1 MLPPSTDDD
10 VERNFEKFDEEMDS
24 IDEVFN
30 RLEAKVNRLKKKR
43 GDKETQNENS
53 SNEGSEVVRKKSKI
67 SEKSDS
73 DNDSE
78 NQKSNKESDT
88 DSTDD
93 ELAEIIDKD
102 TDWYIPK
109 SDVKK
114 TVVLKVLYV
123 IKDTLSGNYLK
134 EPQKSEIYSKMR
146 YLEDRNP
153 EFTNELKDMGW
164 TKLRGIT
171 KAMWR
176 KLKKDKQDKDLN
188 KYKDFI
194 KLSEKLWEVKLT
206 EYLNF

>member
-1 MLPPSTDDD
+1 M
-10 VERNFEKFDEEMDS
+10 
-24 IDEVFN
+24 
-30 RLEAKVNRLKKKR
+30 
-43 GDKETQNENS
+43 
-53 SNEGSEVVRKKSKI
+53 VRKKSKI
-67 SEKSDS
+67 SEKSDG

-88 DSTDD
+88 DSADD

-153 EFTNELKDMGW
+153 EFTNELKDMGC
-164 TKLRGIT
+164 TELRGIT

-176 KLKKDKQDKDLN
+176 KHKKDKQDKDLN

>member
-176 KLKKDKQDKDLN
+176 KLKKDKQDKDLH

>member
-1 MLPPSTDDD
+1 M
-10 VERNFEKFDEEMDS
+10 
-24 IDEVFN
+24 
-30 RLEAKVNRLKKKR
+30 
-43 GDKETQNENS
+43 
-53 SNEGSEVVRKKSKI
+53 EGEVVRKKSKI

-78 NQKSNKESDT
+78 NQKSNEESDT
-88 DSTDD
+88 DSKDD
-93 ELAEIIDKD
+93 ELAEIFDKD

-123 IKDTLSGNYLK
+123 IKDMLSGNYLK
-134 EPQKSEIYSKMR
+134 EPQKSEVYSKMK

-176 KLKKDKQDKDLN
+176 KHKKDKQDKDLN

>member
-1 MLPPSTDDD
+1 MKT
-10 VERNFEKFDEEMDS
+10 VVM
-24 IDEVFN
+24 
-30 RLEAKVNRLKKKR
+30 KVKWLGK
-43 GDKETQNENS
+43 
-53 SNEGSEVVRKKSKI
+53 
-67 SEKSDS
+67 
-73 DNDSE
+73 
-78 NQKSNKESDT
+78 SDT

-93 ELAEIIDKD
+93 
-102 TDWYIPK
+102 
-109 SDVKK
+109 
-114 TVVLKVLYV
+114 
-123 IKDTLSGNYLK
+123 K
-134 EPQKSEIYSKMR
+134 EPQKSEVYSKMK

-176 KLKKDKQDKDLN
+176 KHKKDKQDKDLN